1 MLVVFV
7 LVFAVVYC
15 ICPCLCGGVFVFV
28 KIRAPRAS
36 LAEAP
41 VDGRMYE
48 PGRPPAAF
56 SSLSFLEEY
65 IHVCAINTNTNT
77 NL

>member
-48 PGRPPAAF
+48 PAF

-65 IHVCAINTNTNT
+65 IHVCAIHTNTNTNT

>member
-28 KIRAPRAS
+28 KIRAPCAS
-36 LAEAP
+36 LPEAP

-48 PGRPPAAF
+48 PAQPTGG
-56 SSLSFLEEY
+56 FLF
-65 IHVCAINTNTNT
+65 T
-77 NL
+77 LFP